1 MKSRHNPIIVL
12 IFLFCLYPLTL
23 QAADPPAPQNL
34 QASDGTYATKVL
46 ITWQE
51 STGAV
56 SYRVWVADNSEFI
69 AAGLLGETSDTW
81 MEHSFGTPGET
92 YWYRSKAR
100 NSEYEWSG
108 FSDPDSGWRETPAT
122 APENVTAS
130 DGTYSD
136 KVVVEWD
143 AAESGNEYMVYRA
156 VGDSPNKSQVTGWQ
170 NETSYEDTDVTPDTF
185 YHYWVRTR
193 HLDSVSQYS
202 EEDSGYAH
210 TPVTLLVPGPHGTT
224 IQEVLD
230 VALNGDTVE
239 VVDGTYTGPG
249 NYNLDFNGKA
259 VTLTSQNGPSSCI
272 IDCSGN
278 GCGFYFSDDEGND
291 SKVSGFTIINGGNH
305 PPGFGMAINCLSSSP
320 TIENCVIKES
330 QSGIIINLL
339 SSDAIIKECIITEN
353 SAGNTA
359 VDINAGAPDFINCI
373 IAGNPNACGI
383 RLSGAAS
390 PRIVNCTIA
399 DNTHDTYGGIDCSN
413 YSTPGITNCIIWD
426 NTPAQIQSDTYS
438 TPTVSY
444 SNVEGGYAGV
454 SNINMN
460 PEFMNPGNNDYHLR
474 PISPCIDS
482 GILAKKVYAGGMWFV
497 YYDFVPDEDFEG
509 DSRSDDWIEVTPN
522 HFYKYCDIGADE
534 FTPKAMPW
542 LMLLLVE

>member
-170 NETSYEDTDVTPDTF
+170 NETSYEDTDVTPDTLLPLLG
-185 YHYWVRTR
+185 T
-193 HLDSVSQYS
+193 
-202 EEDSGYAH
+202 H
-210 TPVTLLVPGPHGTT
+210 TPPGQCQP
-224 IQEVLD
+224 IQR
-230 VALNGDTVE
+230 G
-239 VVDGTYTGPG
+239 
-249 NYNLDFNGKA
+249 
-259 VTLTSQNGPSSCI
+259 
-272 IDCSGN
+272 
-278 GCGFYFSDDEGND
+278 
-291 SKVSGFTIINGGNH
+291 
-305 PPGFGMAINCLSSSP
+305 GFGLCTHPGDPVGSGSAWYYHPRGPRCS
-320 TIENCVIKES
+320 IERRH
-330 QSGIIINLL
+330 SGG
-339 SSDAIIKECIITEN
+339 C
-353 SAGNTA
+353 
-359 VDINAGAPDFINCI
+359 
-373 IAGNPNACGI
+373 
-383 RLSGAAS
+383 
-390 PRIVNCTIA
+390 
-399 DNTHDTYGGIDCSN
+399 
-413 YSTPGITNCIIWD
+413 
-426 NTPAQIQSDTYS
+426 
-438 TPTVSY
+438 
-444 SNVEGGYAGV
+444 
-454 SNINMN
+454 
-460 PEFMNPGNNDYHLR
+460 
-474 PISPCIDS
+474 
-482 GILAKKVYAGGMWFV
+482 
-497 YYDFVPDEDFEG
+497 
-509 DSRSDDWIEVTPN
+509 
-522 HFYKYCDIGADE
+522 
-534 FTPKAMPW
+534 
-542 LMLLLVE
+542 